1 MTRFCV
7 FTPTRLPG
15 IDVTFF
21 SVARQTLGEGD
32 ELMWIVADEIDRDL
46 PVPNN
51 VNEMA
56 SIKVPWDPGNTRNL
70 ARAYNY
76 GLRMAREWDADIFVS
91 LQDYIWAP
99 EHGLKLF
106 ESVVQAAAERD
117 EHKLLITGYCD
128 ISADPYPESIV
139 DRENKATIFGVPFE
153 GKPTDI
159 AWQDARRTNFNTVGK
174 DPGAIRQV
182 SAVEW
187 ETNWAAIPKTALF
200 DERLAFPEEFD
211 SAVAYEN
218 QAYAFLAQQHDYVV
232 VIDPRNAAISLPH
245 KKYWPEYDTIE
256 APMTKINEQRTQEMF
271 GV

>member
-15 IDVTFF
+15 IDVTFA
-21 SVARQTLGEGD
+21 SVNRQLLLEGD
-32 ELMWIVADEIDRDL
+32 ALMWIVADEVDRNI
-46 PVPNN
+46 PMPEN
-51 VNEMA
+51 VEEMA
-56 SIKVPWDPGNTRNL
+56 TLKVPWEPGNTRNL

-76 GLRMAREWDADIFVS
+76 GLRAAREWDADIFVS

-99 EHGLKLF
+99 EVGLQQF
-106 ESVVQAAAERD
+106 NAVVQAAAERD
-117 EHKLLITGYCD
+117 EHMILITGYCD
-128 ISADPYPESIV
+128 ISADPYPEEIV
-139 DRENKATIFGVPFE
+139 DRNDPWTIFGNPY
-153 GKPTDI
+153 GKKPQDI
-159 AWQDARRTNFNTVGK
+159 AWHDARRSNFNTVGK

-182 SAVEW
+182 SAIEW

-200 DERLAFPEEFD
+200 DERLSFPEEFD

-245 KKYWPEYDTIE
+245 KKYWPEYDKRE
-256 APMTKINEQRTQEMF
+256 AELTRINERRTQEMF